1 MVINKLKDIIKIFIN
16 KLIQLI
22 KNYFNRKK
30 DFVVSRVK
38 DYLDKYV
45 FNKFRLL
52 KQNKR
57 LLILLLSCI
66 LSLSGGALYLF
77 MPQVKNHYKSDNNS
91 LSFVEYNTN
100 ENKEQSTESVSNNN
114 SASETV
120 APVNYQMDNSYGWP
134 TNGNY
139 YITTYFTWG
148 HDGIDIAGCGYN
160 SNIYAIFR
168 GEVVTAS
175 YTSTNG
181 NYIVVKHDDGKYSMY
196 AHLAS
201 IYVSPGQRVE
211 KGTVIGGMGAT
222 GYATGVHLHFSI
234 WTGYP
239 YYGGQALNPYNF
251 Y

>member
-1 MVINKLKDIIKIFIN
+1 MVIKKVKILIKNFIN

-22 KNYFNRKK
+22 KDYFKRKK
-30 DFVVSRVK
+30 DFVISKIK
-38 DYLDKYV
+38 DYLNKYIL
-45 FNKFRLL
+45 NKFRLF

-57 LLILLLSCI
+57 LLILLLICI
-66 LSLSGGALYLF
+66 LSISGGALYLF
-77 MPQVKNHYKSDNNS
+77 MPQVRNHYKADNNS

-100 ENKEQSTESVSNNN
+100 ENKEQSTDLVNNN
-114 SASETV
+114 RAVETV
-120 APVNYQMDNSYGWP
+120 TPVNYQVDNSYGWP

-139 YITTYFTWG
+139 YITTYFSWG

-175 YTSTNG
+175 NTSTNG
-181 NYIVVKHDDGKYSMY
+181 NYIVVRHDDGKYSMY

-222 GYATGVHLHFSI
+222 GYATGVHLHFSV

-239 YYGGQALNPYNF
+239 YYGGTALNPYNF